1 MDQLKEKWVELLGQL
16 EVLKTYYSRLT
27 ERERHIVIASASG
40 GAVFLLLMLYVIF
53 ASLAS
58 GMGRKIETARKDLK
72 QLYELKRAFDETE
85 AQVREIEQTIQRT
98 APDFQMATELERIA
112 RKYSITIES
121 LSNRP
126 GMPNELYRE
135 SQASLAVK
143 GVNIRTIINFFHDI
157 ETGSNLMRITS
168 LQIKP
173 DFRDTAQLNVNFVVS
188 TFQPKS

>member
-1 MDQLKEKWVELLGQL
+1 MNRLMEKWTEILGQL

-40 GAVFLLLMLYVIF
+40 GALFLLLMTYIVF

-58 GMGRKIETARKDLK
+58 GMHKKIDLARKDLK
-72 QLYELKRAFDETE
+72 QLYELKKTFDDMET
-85 AQVREIEQTIQRT
+85 QVREIEQTIQRT
-98 APDFQMATELERIA
+98 SPDFQMATELERIA

-126 GMPNELYRE
+126 GMPNDLYLE
-135 SQASLAVK
+135 SQANLAIK
-143 GVNIRTIINFFHDI
+143 GVDIRTLINFFHDI
-157 ETGSNLMRITS
+157 ETSSNLMRITS

-173 DFRDTAQLNVNFVVS
+173 DFRDTSRLNLNFVVS